1 MDPIRRNNIPPNI
14 PNAAPAGDAAPA
26 GKTEKKFEVGAGD
39 AASGAQSTQSTG
51 STAAMVRPNFER
63 MASMLKSGDAQ
74 NMTREQ
80 LRDHV
85 ISGETKHLFGEQ
97 ATPEMQAAVSEAFR
111 DDPQLAQVMNRL
123 LSSAGNS

>member
-14 PNAAPAGDAAPA
+14 PNAAPAGDTAPA

-39 AASGAQSTQSTG
+39 AAGGAQSTSSAGT
-51 STAAMVRPNFER
+51 TAAMVRPNFER
-63 MASMLKSGDAQ
+63 MAAMLKSGSAQ
-74 NMTREQ
+74 SMTREE

-85 ISGETKHLFGEQ
+85 ISGETQHLFGDK
-97 ATPEMQAAVSEAFR
+97 ATPEMQTAVSDAFR

-123 LSSAGNS
+123 LSKSGS